1 MSLKTYLKKTLLWVG
16 PMIWWGRLKSKE
28 RKQARKKEGL
38 QENFVDSLCRTVL
51 LMDHRESK
59 SEGAK
64 KPLTEKNSTR
74 NNIIW
79 REKRILNRIEGV
91 KESPNMGMHRRIG
104 VPPRL
109 EYF

>member
-1 MSLKTYLKKTLLWVG
+1 M
-16 PMIWWGRLKSKE
+16 KE
-28 RKQARKKEGL
+28 HEPEDLPEK
-38 QENFVDSLCRTVL
+38 DCRTVL

-91 KESPNMGMHRRIG
+91 KES
-104 VPPRL
+104 
-109 EYF
+109 